1 MDTTNKHDW
10 GLVIAGVL
18 LVICSM
24 FFLFAPGLALVTI
37 TVIAGAAFLVSGI
50 FDIVN
55 YFRFRRAMDL
65 SGWALAYGA
74 LDIVLGI
81 LFLVNPLVSAGALAW
96 FIGAFFIV
104 FGVFE
109 VVGAFKVRNM
119 GASMRAAGSLVA
131 SASACSSSKVCCSS
145 AIFATV
151 SCNREEGPETIG
163 AFACF
168 LRNSTTSRETLRAR
182 LGVSANAPR

>member
-65 SGWALAYGA
+65 SGWALSYGA

-119 GASMRAAGSLVA
+119 GASMWGWMLFSGIV
-131 SASACSSSKVCCSS
+131 
-145 AIFATV
+145 
-151 SCNREEGPETIG
+151 G
-163 AFACF
+163 ALCGLTFFIAP
-168 LRNSTTSRETLRAR
+168 AM
-182 LGVSANAPR
+182 LGVFLSVFILMRGASLIFYGWNAGKAMVA

>member
-55 YFRFRRAMDL
+55 YFRFRRSMDL

-119 GASMRAAGSLVA
+119 GVSMWGWMLFSGIV
-131 SASACSSSKVCCSS
+131 
-145 AIFATV
+145 
-151 SCNREEGPETIG
+151 G
-163 AFACF
+163 ALCGLTFFIAP
-168 LRNSTTSRETLRAR
+168 AM
-182 LGVSANAPR
+182 LGVFLSVFILMRGASLIFYGWNAGKAMAA

>member
-55 YFRFRRAMDL
+55 
-65 SGWALAYGA
+65 
-74 LDIVLGI
+74 
-81 LFLVNPLVSAGALAW
+81 
-96 FIGAFFIV
+96 
-104 FGVFE
+104 
-109 VVGAFKVRNM
+109 
-119 GASMRAAGSLVA
+119 
-131 SASACSSSKVCCSS
+131 
-145 AIFATV
+145 
-151 SCNREEGPETIG
+151 
-163 AFACF
+163 
-168 LRNSTTSRETLRAR
+168 
-182 LGVSANAPR
+182 

>member
-96 FIGAFFIV
+96 FIGAFFIAPAML
-104 FGVFE
+104 GVFLS
-109 VVGAFKVRNM
+109 VFILMR
-119 GASMRAAGSLVA
+119 GASLIFYGWNAGKAMAA
-131 SASACSSSKVCCSS
+131 
-145 AIFATV
+145 
-151 SCNREEGPETIG
+151 
-163 AFACF
+163 
-168 LRNSTTSRETLRAR
+168 
-182 LGVSANAPR
+182 

>member
-50 FDIVN
+50 FALVN
-55 YFRFRRAMDL
+55 YFRVRRAMDL

-119 GASMRAAGSLVA
+119 GVSMWGWMLFSGIV
-131 SASACSSSKVCCSS
+131 
-145 AIFATV
+145 
-151 SCNREEGPETIG
+151 G
-163 AFACF
+163 ALCGLTFFIAP
-168 LRNSTTSRETLRAR
+168 AM
-182 LGVSANAPR
+182 LGVFLSVFILMRGASLIFYGWNAGKAMAA

>member
-55 YFRFRRAMDL
+55 YFRFRRPMDL

-119 GASMRAAGSLVA
+119 GVSMWGWMLFSGIV
-131 SASACSSSKVCCSS
+131 
-145 AIFATV
+145 
-151 SCNREEGPETIG
+151 G
-163 AFACF
+163 ALCGLTFFIAP
-168 LRNSTTSRETLRAR
+168 AM
-182 LGVSANAPR
+182 LGVFLSVFILMRGASLIFYGWNAGKAMAA

>member
-65 SGWALAYGA
+65 SCWALAYGA

-119 GASMRAAGSLVA
+119 GVSMWGWMLFSGIV
-131 SASACSSSKVCCSS
+131 
-145 AIFATV
+145 
-151 SCNREEGPETIG
+151 G
-163 AFACF
+163 ALCGLTFFIAP
-168 LRNSTTSRETLRAR
+168 AM
-182 LGVSANAPR
+182 LGVFLSVFILMRGASLIFYGWNAGKAMAA

>member
-74 LDIVLGI
+74 LDK
-81 LFLVNPLVSAGALAW
+81 
-96 FIGAFFIV
+96 IG
-104 FGVFE
+104 
-109 VVGAFKVRNM
+109 
-119 GASMRAAGSLVA
+119 RAHV
-131 SASACSSSKVCCSS
+131 
-145 AIFATV
+145 
-151 SCNREEGPETIG
+151 
-163 AFACF
+163 
-168 LRNSTTSRETLRAR
+168 
-182 LGVSANAPR
+182 

>member
-96 FIGAFFIV
+96 FIGAFFI
-104 FGVFE
+104 
-109 VVGAFKVRNM
+109 
-119 GASMRAAGSLVA
+119 
-131 SASACSSSKVCCSS
+131 
-145 AIFATV
+145 
-151 SCNREEGPETIG
+151 
-163 AFACF
+163 
-168 LRNSTTSRETLRAR
+168 
-182 LGVSANAPR
+182 

>member
-65 SGWALAYGA
+65 SGRALAYGA

-119 GASMRAAGSLVA
+119 GVSMWGWMLFSGIV
-131 SASACSSSKVCCSS
+131 
-145 AIFATV
+145 
-151 SCNREEGPETIG
+151 G
-163 AFACF
+163 ALCGLTFFIAP
-168 LRNSTTSRETLRAR
+168 AM
-182 LGVSANAPR
+182 LGVFLSVFILMRGASLIFYGWNAGKAMAA

>member
-65 SGWALAYGA
+65 SGWALVYGA

-119 GASMRAAGSLVA
+119 GVSMWGWMLFSGIV
-131 SASACSSSKVCCSS
+131 
-145 AIFATV
+145 
-151 SCNREEGPETIG
+151 G
-163 AFACF
+163 ALCGLTFFIAP
-168 LRNSTTSRETLRAR
+168 AM
-182 LGVSANAPR
+182 LGVFLSVFILMRGASLIFYGWNAGKAMAA

>member
-81 LFLVNPLVSAGALAW
+81 LFLVNPLVSAG
-96 FIGAFFIV
+96 GSS
-104 FGVFE
+104 
-109 VVGAFKVRNM
+109 VR
-119 GASMRAAGSLVA
+119 SS
-131 SASACSSSKVCCSS
+131 SCSACSRSSARSKCATWARRCGAGCCS
-145 AIFATV
+145 
-151 SCNREEGPETIG
+151 
-163 AFACF
+163 
-168 LRNSTTSRETLRAR
+168 RASSGR
-182 LGVSANAPR
+182 CAA

>member
-24 FFLFAPGLALVTI
+24 FFLFAPGLA
-37 TVIAGAAFLVSGI
+37 
-50 FDIVN
+50 
-55 YFRFRRAMDL
+55 
-65 SGWALAYGA
+65 
-74 LDIVLGI
+74 
-81 LFLVNPLVSAGALAW
+81 W

-119 GASMRAAGSLVA
+119 GVSMWGWMLFSGIV
-131 SASACSSSKVCCSS
+131 
-145 AIFATV
+145 
-151 SCNREEGPETIG
+151 G
-163 AFACF
+163 ALCGLTFFIAP
-168 LRNSTTSRETLRAR
+168 AM
-182 LGVSANAPR
+182 LGVFLSVFILMRGASLIFYGWNAGKAMAA

>member
-81 LFLVNPLVSAGALAW
+81 LF
-96 FIGAFFIV
+96 F
-104 FGVFE
+104 
-109 VVGAFKVRNM
+109 
-119 GASMRAAGSLVA
+119 ASPVHCCHPDRPHGHHDGTLPCMRTTPGS
-131 SASACSSSKVCCSS
+131 
-145 AIFATV
+145 
-151 SCNREEGPETIG
+151 R
-163 AFACF
+163 
-168 LRNSTTSRETLRAR
+168 
-182 LGVSANAPR
+182 

>member
-55 YFRFRRAMDL
+55 YFRFRWAMDL

-119 GASMRAAGSLVA
+119 GVSMWGWMLFSGIV
-131 SASACSSSKVCCSS
+131 
-145 AIFATV
+145 
-151 SCNREEGPETIG
+151 G
-163 AFACF
+163 ALCGLTFFIAP
-168 LRNSTTSRETLRAR
+168 AM
-182 LGVSANAPR
+182 LGVFLSVFILMRGASLIFYGWNAGKAMAA

>member
-96 FIGAFFIV
+96 FIGAETHRRLQHERCRKLGEIELEQLVHRTGFEEQV
-104 FGVFE
+104 GVE
-109 VVGAFKVRNM
+109 AGQRSSHGGLVLEQADGAR
-119 GASMRAAGSLVA
+119 
-131 SASACSSSKVCCSS
+131 
-145 AIFATV
+145 
-151 SCNREEGPETIG
+151 
-163 AFACF
+163 
-168 LRNSTTSRETLRAR
+168 
-182 LGVSANAPR
+182 

>member
-10 GLVIAGVL
+10 GLIIAGVL

-24 FFLFAPGLALVTI
+24 FFLFAPSLALVTI

-50 FDIVN
+50 FDIIN
-55 YFRFRRAMDL
+55 YFRFRKAMNL
-65 SGWALAYGA
+65 SGWALAYAA

-109 VVGAFKVRNM
+109 AVGAFKVRNM
-119 GASMRAAGSLVA
+119 GVSMWGWMLFSGIV
-131 SASACSSSKVCCSS
+131 
-145 AIFATV
+145 
-151 SCNREEGPETIG
+151 G
-163 AFACF
+163 ALCGLTFFIAP
-168 LRNSTTSRETLRAR
+168 AM
-182 LGVSANAPR
+182 LGVFLSVFILMRGASLIFYGWNTGKAMLA

>member
-81 LFLVNPLVSAGALAW
+81 LFLVNPLVSACSRSSARSKCATWARRCGA
-96 FIGAFFIV
+96 G
-104 FGVFE
+104 
-109 VVGAFKVRNM
+109 
-119 GASMRAAGSLVA
+119 
-131 SASACSSSKVCCSS
+131 CCS
-145 AIFATV
+145 
-151 SCNREEGPETIG
+151 
-163 AFACF
+163 
-168 LRNSTTSRETLRAR
+168 RASSGR
-182 LGVSANAPR
+182 CAA

>member
-65 SGWALAYGA
+65 SGWALASGA

-119 GASMRAAGSLVA
+119 GVSMWGWMLFSGIV
-131 SASACSSSKVCCSS
+131 
-145 AIFATV
+145 
-151 SCNREEGPETIG
+151 G
-163 AFACF
+163 ALCGLTFFIAP
-168 LRNSTTSRETLRAR
+168 AM
-182 LGVSANAPR
+182 LGVFLSVFILMRGASLIFYGWNAGKAMAA

>member
-65 SGWALAYGA
+65 AGCALAYGA

-119 GASMRAAGSLVA
+119 GVSMWGWMLFSGIV
-131 SASACSSSKVCCSS
+131 
-145 AIFATV
+145 
-151 SCNREEGPETIG
+151 G
-163 AFACF
+163 ALCGLTFFIAP
-168 LRNSTTSRETLRAR
+168 AM
-182 LGVSANAPR
+182 LGVFLSVFILMRGASLIFYGWNAGKAMAA

>member
-55 YFRFRRAMDL
+55 YFRFRRVMDL

-119 GASMRAAGSLVA
+119 GVSMWGWMLFSGIV
-131 SASACSSSKVCCSS
+131 
-145 AIFATV
+145 
-151 SCNREEGPETIG
+151 G
-163 AFACF
+163 ALCGLTFFIAP
-168 LRNSTTSRETLRAR
+168 AM
-182 LGVSANAPR
+182 LGVFLSVFILMRGASLIFYGWNAGKAMAA

>member
-65 SGWALAYGA
+65 SGWALAYRA

-119 GASMRAAGSLVA
+119 GVSMWGWMLFSGIV
-131 SASACSSSKVCCSS
+131 
-145 AIFATV
+145 
-151 SCNREEGPETIG
+151 G
-163 AFACF
+163 ALCGLTFFIAP
-168 LRNSTTSRETLRAR
+168 AM
-182 LGVSANAPR
+182 LGVFLSVFILMRGASLIFYGWNAGKAMAA

>member
-10 GLVIAGVL
+10 GLIIAGAL

-55 YFRFRRAMDL
+55 YFRFRKAMNL
-65 SGWALAYGA
+65 SGWALAYAA
-74 LDIVLGI
+74 LDIVLGV

-109 VVGAFKVRNM
+109 AIGAFKVRNM
-119 GASMRAAGSLVA
+119 GVSMGLDAVLGHRRRAVRPDVLHRSRHAGRLLVRVHPHA
-131 SASACSSSKVCCSS
+131 RRVAHL
-145 AIFATV
+145 
-151 SCNREEGPETIG
+151 
-163 AFACF
+163 
-168 LRNSTTSRETLRAR
+168 LRLEHRQGDAR
-182 LGVSANAPR
+182 LARTYGAWNVC

>member
-74 LDIVLGI
+74 LDIVL
-81 LFLVNPLVSAGALAW
+81 V
-96 FIGAFFIV
+96 IV

-119 GASMRAAGSLVA
+119 GVSMWGWMLFSGIV
-131 SASACSSSKVCCSS
+131 
-145 AIFATV
+145 
-151 SCNREEGPETIG
+151 G
-163 AFACF
+163 ALCGLTFFIAP
-168 LRNSTTSRETLRAR
+168 AM
-182 LGVSANAPR
+182 LGVFLSVFILMRGASLIFYGWNAGKAMAA

>member
-96 FIGAFFIV
+96 FIGAF
-104 FGVFE
+104 
-109 VVGAFKVRNM
+109 KVRNM
-119 GASMRAAGSLVA
+119 GASMWGWMLFSGIV
-131 SASACSSSKVCCSS
+131 
-145 AIFATV
+145 
-151 SCNREEGPETIG
+151 G
-163 AFACF
+163 ALCGLTFFIAP
-168 LRNSTTSRETLRAR
+168 AM
-182 LGVSANAPR
+182 LGVFLSVFILMRGASLIFYGWNAGKAMVA

>member
-96 FIGAFFIV
+96 L
-104 FGVFE
+104 FE

-119 GASMRAAGSLVA
+119 GVSMWGWMLFSGIV
-131 SASACSSSKVCCSS
+131 
-145 AIFATV
+145 
-151 SCNREEGPETIG
+151 G
-163 AFACF
+163 ALCGLTFFIAP
-168 LRNSTTSRETLRAR
+168 AM
-182 LGVSANAPR
+182 LGVFLSVFILMRGASLIFYGWNAGKAMAA

>member
-65 SGWALAYGA
+65 SGWALAYCA

-119 GASMRAAGSLVA
+119 GASMWGWMLFSGIV
-131 SASACSSSKVCCSS
+131 
-145 AIFATV
+145 
-151 SCNREEGPETIG
+151 G
-163 AFACF
+163 ALCGLTFFIAP
-168 LRNSTTSRETLRAR
+168 AM
-182 LGVSANAPR
+182 LGVFLSVFILMRGASLIFYGWNAGKAMVA

>member
-10 GLVIAGVL
+10 GLIIAGAL

-55 YFRFRRAMDL
+55 YFRFRKAMNL
-65 SGWALAYGA
+65 SGWALAYAA
-74 LDIVLGI
+74 LDIVLGV

-109 VVGAFKVRNM
+109 AIGALKVRNM
-119 GASMRAAGSLVA
+119 GVSMWGWMLFSGIV
-131 SASACSSSKVCCSS
+131 
-145 AIFATV
+145 
-151 SCNREEGPETIG
+151 G
-163 AFACF
+163 ALCGLTFFIAP
-168 LRNSTTSRETLRAR
+168 AM
-182 LGVSANAPR
+182 LGVFLSVFILMRGASLIFYGWNAGKAMLA

>member
-81 LFLVNPLVSAGALAW
+81 LFLVNPLVSRSSSW
-96 FIGAFFIV
+96 
-104 FGVFE
+104 
-109 VVGAFKVRNM
+109 
-119 GASMRAAGSLVA
+119 
-131 SASACSSSKVCCSS
+131 SACSKPSGRSKCATWVRRCGAGCCS
-145 AIFATV
+145 
-151 SCNREEGPETIG
+151 
-163 AFACF
+163 
-168 LRNSTTSRETLRAR
+168 RASSGR
-182 LGVSANAPR
+182 CAA